1 MTPKIYACPAPQGT
15 EVVAASPR
23 EVLRTLQTLFPS
35 RFSATG
41 IQLTLDDLGALQ
53 PLLRPPTA
61 DANMGAW
68 RWIASEIERHGAIH
82 VWDGTKYRE
91 EA

>member
-1 MTPKIYACPAPQGT
+1 MNTKLYACPAPIGT

-23 EVLRTLQTLFPS
+23 EVLQTLQTLFPT
-35 RFSATG
+35 RYSALG
-41 IQLTLDDLGALQ
+41 IQLTADDLGTLQ

-68 RWIASEIERHGAIH
+68 RWIASEIERHGAVH
-82 VWDGTKYRE
+82 LWDGTKYRE

>member
-1 MTPKIYACPAPQGT
+1 MNTKLYSCPAPRGT

-23 EVLRTLQTLFPS
+23 EVLRTLQVMFPS
-35 RFSATG
+35 RYSATG
-41 IQLTLDDLGALQ
+41 IQLTTDDLRALQ

-68 RWIASEIERHGAIH
+68 RWIASEIERHGAVH
-82 VWDGTKYRE
+82 LWDGTKYRE